1 MTDHK
6 EKTLSFEEAMEQ
18 LEKIVTTL
26 EEGEV
31 PLEKAIQM
39 YQEGMTLSNVCHQK
53 LKTVEKQMDR
63 IITED
68 GEITSL
74 QTEEDDG

>member
-1 MTDHK
+1 MTDEK
-6 EKTLSFEEAMEQ
+6 EALSFEEAMAQ

-31 PLEKAIQM
+31 PLEKAIKM

-53 LKTVEKQMDR
+53 LKTVEKEMDR

-68 GEITSL
+68 GEITTL